1 MVRCRAGFDTDQ
13 ARLERP
19 KIGDHAAPPQPPA
32 NDNLSIGVDTVDL
45 EPVFREIQTD
55 RGNLHGG
62 RLLSLWRSQTTT
74 LWHIDAGSGGRPPH
88 QAHQTPRWSRI
99 DSNVQFRCRLA
110 TVRGFV
116 RVGAIYRR
124 TVIRAVASLGE
135 PIELSDGVRGA
146 RTHHLDQAMSHQ
158 GR

>member
-1 MVRCRAGFDTDQ
+1 M
-13 ARLERP
+13 
-19 KIGDHAAPPQPPA
+19 
-32 NDNLSIGVDTVDL
+32 
-45 EPVFREIQTD
+45 
-55 RGNLHGG
+55 
-62 RLLSLWRSQTTT
+62 
-74 LWHIDAGSGGRPPH
+74 
-88 QAHQTPRWSRI
+88 

-146 RTHHLDQAMSHQ
+146 PLTARIRRRHTTATLSAVRAHRGTEGSNPFPSREESSANFLEPTFDHKEFTADVTRFCGDLRST
-158 GR
+158 